1 METIMESLA
10 IHTITFEAKYLG
22 LPTPEGRLNVN
33 KFQAISERMTKS
45 CNAWEERYL
54 SIGGKYILIKSV
66 AQSLPVYT
74 MSVF

>member
-22 LPTPEGRLNVN
+22 LPTSEGRLNVN
-33 KFQAISERMTKS
+33 KFQAISERMTKR